1 MSLKLPIIFALFVV
15 FLFPV
20 ECFSIEVIAEGRAS
34 GDYRTAREQA
44 LADAMREA
52 VRIGIGVDLLG
63 ESKVKD
69 YNLDYDRVLCSAFGH
84 VKNYSIIESKLGNDG
99 IYRVKIQAEVEKG
112 APENKDSLALK
123 QLIQAKGAPRLAFQ
137 IKSLSEEEVEDS
149 FAASVLEEIAADLQ
163 IPVAKSADEAKGNS
177 IADYMVEGRLESK
190 LERTETIGTNPTTR
204 VFTISCDLKA
214 IDPATR
220 EVVAIGVFGADRVHK
235 STLPSEEAAMRD
247 AVKKL
252 LTAPA
257 PSGGMR
263 FFEKLISRWVAETD
277 LGTVKRLHF
286 TGITA
291 EDYEKIHTTLAD
303 TDKVGAVWPREFNS
317 NGISVIDVET
327 RLDNVGIGQEISR
340 SASNSLAIDK
350 MNANQI
356 TFRNN
361 SSKMN

>member
-1 MSLKLPIIFALFVV
+1 MSIKSPIICVLFVV

-69 YNLDYDRVLCSAFGH
+69 FNLDYDRVLCSAFGH

-137 IKSLSEEEVEDS
+137 IKSLSEEEAEDS
-149 FAASVLEEIAADLQ
+149 FSVSVLEEIAAELQ
-163 IPVAKSADEAKGNS
+163 IPVIRSHLDNNAASGV
-177 IADYMVEGRLESK
+177 DYLVEGELDAI
-190 LERTETIGTNPTTR
+190 LERTETIGTKPTTR
-204 VFTISCDLKA
+204 IFTIACSLKA
-214 IDPATR
+214 IDPNTRSIIAT
-220 EVVAIGVFGADRVHK
+220 GVFGTDKLHK
-235 STLPSEEAAMRD
+235 STLPSENAAKRD
-247 AVKKL
+247 AIKRL
-252 LTAPA
+252 LTGSSPE
-257 PSGGMR
+257 GGMR
-263 FFEKLISRWVAETD
+263 FFERLLSRWVSETD
-277 LGTVKRLHF
+277 LGTVKRLRF
-286 TGITA
+286 VGISP
-291 EDYEKIHTTLAD
+291 EDYEKIHLSLAD
-303 TDKVGAVWPREFNS
+303 NDKVGAVWPREFNAS
-317 NGISVIDVET
+317 GTSIIDVET
-327 RLDNVGIGQEISR
+327 RLDNVGIGQDISR
-340 SASNSLAIDK
+340 SASNSLVIDK

-361 SSKMN
+361 STKVN

>member
-1 MSLKLPIIFALFVV
+1 MSLKSRIIFALFVV

-20 ECFSIEVIAEGRAS
+20 ECFSIEVIAVGRAS
-34 GDYRTAREQA
+34 GDYRTARDQA

-63 ESKVKD
+63 ESKIKD
-69 YNLDYDRVLCSAFGH
+69 FNLDYDRVLCSAFGH
-84 VKNYSIIESKLGNDG
+84 VKNYSILEAKLGKDG
-99 IYRVKIQAEVEKG
+99 IYRVKIQADVEKG
-112 APENKDSLALK
+112 IPGRKDKLALA
-123 QLIQAKGAPRLAFQ
+123 QLIQTKGAPRLAFS
-137 IKSLSEEEVEDS
+137 ITNNSEDEATSEFS
-149 FAASVLEEIAADLQ
+149 ASVLQEIAADLQ
-163 IPVAKSADEAKGNS
+163 IPVAKPADDEKGNP

-190 LERTETIGTNPTTR
+190 LERTETIGVNPTTR
-204 VFTISCDLKA
+204 VFTIVCDLKA

-235 STLPSEEAAMRD
+235 STLPSEETAMRD
-247 AVKKL
+247 AIKNL

-263 FFEKLISRWVAETD
+263 FFEKLLSRWVAETD
-277 LGTVKRLHF
+277 LGTVKRLRF

-317 NGISVIDVET
+317 NAISVIDVET
-327 RLDNVGIGQEISR
+327 RLKNDSLVMALSNVTSTPLTIEKMAQNR
-340 SASNSLAIDK
+340 ID
-350 MNANQI
+350 
-356 TFRNN
+356 FRCT
-361 SSKMN
+361 SVK